1 MGSLTYDEFVAY
13 TVDRQIDDAPLTPED
28 LARHA
33 LNVPMALG
41 GEWHILRYAT
51 YRSGAKVVLARSR
64 KTLMERWND
73 IVEDV
78 CSLDEFTFL
87 AVLRV
92 EVLGPSASMR
102 EAHARRQRLSF
113 AESFWVLLSTD
124 ASEYRRAFRSSPP
137 GLSLC
142 PKVSAEAFD
151 AEVIDTRIA
160 HQECDSCRFAWVP
173 TEYHG
178 RPADEWAA
186 DFYLARRHNHELLSR
201 FRASGWLPKH
211 TPEPSASPAT
221 SRARDATDAE
231 ASTVLRAAWLDAGPH
246 KQGVCLGEGPIVSS
260 ARDWEHLQPL
270 FFYVVLDDST
280 PATTEDFHVVLREAN
295 ERNAAAFAEYEA
307 GQAAKRLRHRDEFD
321 AEERRLAEANARF
334 LAAIIA
340 NTRDAP

>member
-1 MGSLTYDEFVAY
+1 
-13 TVDRQIDDAPLTPED
+13 
-28 LARHA
+28 
-33 LNVPMALG
+33 
-41 GEWHILRYAT
+41 
-51 YRSGAKVVLARSR
+51 
-64 KTLMERWND
+64 MERWKG
-73 IVEDV
+73 IVEDA
-78 CSLDEFTFL
+78 CSSDELTLLD
-87 AVLRV
+87 VLRG

-102 EAHARRQRLSF
+102 EEHARRQRRKF
-113 AESFWVLLSTD
+113 AENFWVLLSTN

-151 AEVIDTRIA
+151 AEVIDTRLA

-173 TEYHG
+173 TEHHG

-186 DFYLARRHNHELLSR
+186 DFYLARRHNPELLSR
-201 FRASGWLPKH
+201 FREIGWLPKH
-211 TPEPSASPAT
+211 TPEPMASSAA

-246 KQGVCLGEGPIVSS
+246 KQGVCLGEGPIASS
-260 ARDWEHLQPL
+260 AMDWEHLQPL
-270 FFYVVLDDST
+270 FFYVVLGDST
-280 PATTEDFHVVLREAN
+280 PATTEGFHAVLHEAN

-307 GQAAKRLRHRDEFD
+307 DKAAKRLRHCEEFD